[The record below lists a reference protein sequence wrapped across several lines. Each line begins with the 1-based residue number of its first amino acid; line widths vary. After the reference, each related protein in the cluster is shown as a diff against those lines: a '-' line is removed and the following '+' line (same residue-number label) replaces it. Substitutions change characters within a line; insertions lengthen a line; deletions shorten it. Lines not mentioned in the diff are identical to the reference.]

1 MSKKSWTKSSKK
13 DKVYLPTVF
22 TEQADYETAM
32 TALKTMK
39 ILTVATVCDRCKIG
53 ASLAR
58 KMLHQ
63 LVEEKVIVPAQT
75 HSRLSVY
82 VNPVRIEAK
91 AEKTEEPTTKKGKK
105 QQ

>member
-1 MSKKSWTKSSKK
+1 
-13 DKVYLPTVF
+13 
-22 TEQADYETAM
+22 M

-58 KMLHQ
+58 KMIHQ
-63 LVEEKVIVPAQT
+63 LMEEKVIVPAQT
-75 HSRLSVY
+75 HNRLSIY
-82 VNPVRIEAK
+82 VNPVRLEAK
-91 AEKTEEPTTKKGKK
+91 VEKVEETTTKKGKK